1 MLAQQQ
7 EAQRLAEEKAKIDQE
22 LEAKRLEEENA
33 RKAEE
38 DAIRAAEEEA
48 KSNIKDI
55 PDLPP
60 LDD

>member
-1 MLAQQQ
+1 M
-7 EAQRLAEEKAKIDQE
+7 AEEKAKIDQE

-33 RKAEE
+33 R
-38 DAIRAAEEEA
+38 IAEEEA
-48 KSNIKDI
+48 RIAAEAEAKANIKDI